1 MTAPSTLPR
10 LQEWPT
16 KWGESRPRRN
26 TGMLWLGIALFV
38 LAGVM
43 IAFSKGAAGPL
54 WSGSVIALFA
64 LTASAVAARSPFAKG
79 RARLTD
85 AATLTRESV
94 GAPDVRVH
102 LVSERR
108 PGAVLLMLSV
118 VWALVLTTAT
128 VGAIGIGVSGRPEA
142 FLGVAVL
149 AAAAALFVY
158 AAVRAAITQ
167 YRADSF
173 GRRPLGVG
181 IGAHGVIL
189 LRATETLY
197 LPWSALR
204 RVEADLTEPRRGMNQ
219 LPLIRLRVDPARV
232 RASGGTRV
240 PATVTVAPAMLRAHP
255 QLVWSVLRGF
265 HDSSSARAVLG
276 TPAGEQLLDEWAA
289 AAPSA

>member
-1 MTAPSTLPR
+1 MTDPSTLPR
-10 LQEWPT
+10 LREWPAR
-16 KWGESRPRRN
+16 WGDSRRRRN
-26 TGMLWLGIALFV
+26 TGMLGLGLALFV
-38 LAGVM
+38 LAGAM
-43 IAFSKGAAGPL
+43 IGFSRGAEGPL
-54 WSGSVIALFA
+54 WSGAVVALFG
-64 LTASAVAARSPFAKG
+64 LTAFAVAARRPFLKG
-79 RARLTD
+79 RARLVD
-85 AATLTRESV
+85 AASLTRESV
-94 GAPDVRVH
+94 GTLDVRVH
-102 LVSERR
+102 FLFERR
-108 PGAVLLMLSV
+108 PGVVILLLCV
-118 VWALVLTTAT
+118 IWALVLTTAT
-128 VGAIGIGVSGRPEA
+128 VVAIGIGVSGRPEA

-149 AAAAALFVY
+149 AAAAALFVF

-181 IGAHGVIL
+181 IGAHGLIL

-204 RVEADLTEPRRGMNQ
+204 GVEADPTEPRRGMDQ